1 MIIHSIASAQPRV
14 ATLHLIVHELVVFLV
29 VQLCA
34 AKALGPQKSM
44 IFGLIVKGGRG
55 SRASKA
61 LVVFPG
67 PGSRKPA
74 CLGANVALRRQHRT
88 RR

>member
-34 AKALGPQKSM
+34 AKALGPRKSM
-44 IFGLIVKGGRG
+44 IFGLIVQYR
-55 SRASKA
+55 
-61 LVVFPG
+61 
-67 PGSRKPA
+67 
-74 CLGANVALRRQHRT
+74 VALSDHNGHPIQT
-88 RR
+88 IN